1 MDIHV
6 ISIFPA
12 MFKTITEHGVVARA
26 IRQNVLSL
34 TIHNPRDF
42 TDDKHRRVDDRP
54 FGGGPGM
61 VMMAEPLV
69 KAINA
74 AKAAVQMADGGS
86 TKVVHLSPQ
95 GLPFNHA
102 RAEQLQTQQS
112 VIMIAGRY
120 EGVDERV
127 IEKHVDEEWSVGDY
141 VLSGGELPAMIVID
155 AVARL
160 LPESLGNSASAE
172 QDSFA
177 AGLLDCPHY
186 TRPEVFEGEV
196 VPSVLTGGDHQAISR
211 WRMQQSLGR
220 TFLRRPDLLE
230 KFDLTDEQ
238 AQLLDDFKKD
248 L

>member
-6 ISIFPA
+6 ISIFPE
-12 MFKTITEHGVVARA
+12 MFEAITEQGVVGRA
-26 IRQNVLSL
+26 IKNNLLSL

-61 VMMAEPLV
+61 VMMVEPLV

-74 AKAAVQMADGGS
+74 AKAAVPEELANS
-86 TKVVHLSPQ
+86 TKVVYMSPQ
-95 GLPFNHA
+95 GSVFNHKKA
-102 RAEQLQTQQS
+102 AQLQSQQS
-112 VIMIAGRY
+112 LIMIAGRY
-120 EGVDERV
+120 EGIDERV
-127 IEKHVDEEWSVGDY
+127 IRNHVDEEWSVGDY
-141 VLSGGELPAMIVID
+141 VLSGGELPVMIVVD

-186 TRPEVFEGEV
+186 TRPENFAGED
-196 VPSVLTGGDHQAISR
+196 VPSVLTGGDHTAIAR

-220 TFLRRPDLLE
+220 TWLRRPDLLDNI
-230 KFDLTDEQ
+230 DLTTEQ